1 MVDKATSD
9 LGYSLDLPLPQL
21 SYPSYFGD
29 PGQIKIDRDYRDKG
43 WFDREWDQRVEDGFT
58 HIGIIT
64 GQRLRIGKTYAAM
77 RIGREKDPNNWTV
90 SNLEFMAN
98 NWVRVMKEAPR
109 GSIGIKDEANL
120 GGMSHRTHYSAENLE
135 VANFVQTSAFEG
147 KHALFP
153 LPLARLMDNT
163 VVDVATF
170 MIVIEGRNKQ
180 YSYGSVYTFEHNQFN
195 RSPPFRT
202 PFLGKIDFW
211 PLDAETAAAYEV
223 KRKDFHGEHFTSD
236 RFDDLAMK
244 SDPHAV
250 HMRQL
255 KYITENPSLFTD
267 PKSGKISAILIVK
280 VFAKR
285 KREQGGAEQITQTIS
300 YNLRN
305 RAQAFLEVQSE
316 AQTQPVHDETSQA

>member
-1 MVDKATSD
+1 MVSETSD
-9 LGYSLDLPLPQL
+9 LGYSLNLPLPQL
-21 SYPSYFGD
+21 GYPSYYPPAGSIETEEDF
-29 PGQIKIDRDYRDKG
+29 KDRK
-43 WFDREWDQRVEDGFT
+43 WFDREWDERAEDGFT
-58 HIGIIT
+58 HIIIIT
-64 GQRLRIGKTYAAM
+64 GQRLRIGKTYSAM
-77 RIGREKDPNNWTV
+77 RIGRKKDPNGWTV
-90 SNLEFMAN
+90 DKLEFMAN
-98 NWVRVMKEAPR
+98 NWVRVMKESPR
-109 GSIGIKDEANL
+109 GTVGIKDEANL

-163 VVDVATF
+163 VVDVATA

-211 PLDAETAAAYEV
+211 PLDVETAQAYEV
-223 KRKDFHGEHFTSD
+223 KRANFHGEHFTAD
-236 RFDDLAMK
+236 RFDQLADK
-244 SDPHAV
+244 ADPHAV
-250 HMRQL
+250 RLRQL
-255 KYITENPSLFTD
+255 KYIMENPSLFTD
-267 PKSGKISAILIVK
+267 PKSKLISAILIVR

-285 KREQGGAEQITQTIS
+285 KKEQGGPEQITQTMS

-305 RAQAFLEVQSE
+305 KAIALLEASSGSSSEPQFETRAIE
-316 AQTQPVHDETSQA
+316 